1 MILLHLTSIDKAY
14 LAGIID
20 GEGSIMLTS
29 FNKLKLPAP
38 SVSISSTSLELLEWI
53 KFKVGTGVISSKKNY
68 NPDKHQDAYSYAI
81 RYNSALELIFEIEP
95 YLQIREKKQRAKLIL
110 SNYKKITVRNGRY
123 TPDQLKAKDEFLKT
137 FYEI

>member
-1 MILLHLTSIDKAY
+1 MHLTTIDKVY

-38 SVSISSTSLELLEWI
+38 SVSVSSTSLELLEWI
-53 KFKVGTGVISSKKNY
+53 KFKVGAGVISSKKNY
-68 NPDKHQDAYSYAI
+68 NPEKHQDAFSYGI

-95 YLQIREKKQRAKLIL
+95 YLQIKEKKQHAMLIL
-110 SNYKKITVRNGRY
+110 SDYKKITVRNGRY
-123 TPDQLKAKDEFLKT
+123 TPDQLRAKDEFLKT
-137 FYEI
+137 FYAI